1 MLGKKEN
8 NYFNMLAELVDYSC
22 EAANLLQNTLVNFNI
37 NEIEEKIH
45 EMHNIEHE
53 ADVKKHDMMNKL
65 AKEFIT
71 PIERGDIIDIAHYID
86 NVTDDIEEVL
96 TRIYM
101 YNIREIKKEAI
112 DFSNIIINNCNGL
125 KKIMREFYN
134 YKKSS
139 EIPKLII
146 SINDL
151 EEEGDRL
158 YFSTLRNLYTTSKDP
173 IELMTWTDTL
183 KYFEK
188 CCDACESVAN
198 LVESVIMKNS

>member
-134 YKKSS
+134 YKKSA
-139 EIPKLII
+139 EIQKLII
-146 SINDL
+146 NINDL

>member
-22 EAANLLQNTLVNFNI
+22 EAANLLQDTLVNFNSDV
-37 NEIEEKIH
+37 IEEKIH

-101 YNIREIKKEAI
+101 YNITNIKKEAI
-112 DFSNIIINNCNGL
+112 EFSDIIIKNCYGL
-125 KKIMREFYN
+125 KKIMGEFHN

-139 EIPKLII
+139 EIQKLII

-158 YFSTLRNLYTTSKDP
+158 YFDTLRNLYTTSKDP
-173 IELMTWTDTL
+173 VELMTWTDTF

>member
-8 NYFNMLAELVDYSC
+8 NYFDMLSELVDYSC
-22 EAANLLQNTLVNFNI
+22 KAANLLQKTLLNFNEDKI
-37 NEIEEKIH
+37 EDKIQEMHEIEH
-45 EMHNIEHE
+45 T

-71 PIERGDIIDIAHYID
+71 PIERGDIIDIANYID
-86 NVTDDIEEVL
+86 NVTDDIEEIL

-101 YNIREIKKEAI
+101 YNITEIKKEAI
-112 DFSNIIINNCNGL
+112 DFSSIIIKNCDGL
-125 KKIMREFYN
+125 KKIMAEFHN
-134 YKKSS
+134 YKKST
-139 EIPKLII
+139 EIQKLII
-146 SINDL
+146 GINDL

-188 CCDACESVAN
+188 SCDACESVAN
-198 LVESVIMKNS
+198 LVESVIMENS

>member
-37 NEIEEKIH
+37 NEIEERIH

-112 DFSNIIINNCNGL
+112 DFSNIIIKNCNGL

-134 YKKSS
+134 YKKSA
-139 EIPKLII
+139 EIQKLII

>member
-1 MLGKKEN
+1 MVGKKEN

-37 NEIEEKIH
+37 NEIEERIH

-134 YKKSS
+134 YKKSV
-139 EIPKLII
+139 EIQKLII
-146 SINDL
+146 NINDL

>member
-8 NYFNMLAELVDYSC
+8 NYFNMLAELVDSSC
-22 EAANLLQNTLVNFNI
+22 EAANLLQSTLANFSVDGI
-37 NEIEEKIH
+37 QEKIY
-45 EMHNIEHE
+45 EMHSIEHK
-53 ADVKKHDMMNKL
+53 ADNKKHDMMNKL

-101 YNIREIKKEAI
+101 YNITEIKKEAI
-112 DFSNIIINNCNGL
+112 DFSDIIIKNCDGL
-125 KKIMREFYN
+125 KKIMGEFHN

-139 EIPKLII
+139 EIQKLII

-158 YFSTLRNLYTTSKDP
+158 YFDTLRNLYTTSKDP
-173 IELMTWTDTL
+173 IELMTWTDTF

-198 LVESVIMKNS
+198 LVGSVIMKNS

>member
-22 EAANLLQNTLVNFNI
+22 EAANLLQDTLVNFNSDV
-37 NEIEEKIH
+37 IEEKIH
-45 EMHNIEHE
+45 EMHSIEHE

-101 YNIREIKKEAI
+101 YNITNIKKEAI
-112 DFSNIIINNCNGL
+112 EFSDIIIKNCDGL
-125 KKIMREFYN
+125 KKIMGEFHN

-139 EIPKLII
+139 EIQKLII

-158 YFSTLRNLYTTSKDP
+158 YFDTLRNLYTTSKDP
-173 IELMTWTDTL
+173 VELMTWTDTF

>member
-37 NEIEEKIH
+37 NEIEERIH

-112 DFSNIIINNCNGL
+112 DFSNIIINNCNEL

-134 YKKSS
+134 YKKSV
-139 EIPKLII
+139 EIQKLII
-146 SINDL
+146 NINDL

>member
-37 NEIEEKIH
+37 NEIEERIH

-134 YKKSS
+134 YKKSV
-139 EIPKLII
+139 EIQKLII
-146 SINDL
+146 NINDL

>member
-37 NEIEEKIH
+37 NEIEERIH

>member
-112 DFSNIIINNCNGL
+112 DFSNIIIKNCNGL

-134 YKKSS
+134 YKKSA
-139 EIPKLII
+139 EIQKLII

>member
-37 NEIEEKIH
+37 NEIEERIR

-134 YKKSS
+134 YKKSV
-139 EIPKLII
+139 EIQKLII
-146 SINDL
+146 NINDL

>member
-22 EAANLLQNTLVNFNI
+22 EAANLLQNTLLNFNV
-37 NEIEEKIH
+37 NDIEEKIH

-53 ADVKKHDMMNKL
+53 ADVKKHNMMNKL

-101 YNIREIKKEAI
+101 YNIKEIKKEAI
-112 DFSNIIINNCNGL
+112 DFSNIIINNCTGL
-125 KKIMREFYN
+125 KKIMAEFHN
-134 YKKSS
+134 FKKSS
-139 EIPKLII
+139 EIQKLII

-158 YFSTLRNLYTTSKDP
+158 YFNTLRNLYTTSMDP